1 MKLNALMGA
10 TALALCTTTASAQE
24 LVVWHDLGDNGIAWF
39 DKMSEVFQKTNPGV
53 TVTSVSFPTDQW
65 YGKSIAAINTNTA
78 PDLIYNNYE
87 RVIRVVNQTGK
98 IKDLTE
104 TFGAMDDVGF
114 LTESDIGVAT
124 YNDEM
129 IILPVQR
136 VQMGFGIRDSWLDAV
151 GEEFPETWE
160 DTIRV
165 AKKFVEEDPDGNGR
179 ADTYG
184 LALQAANPRDLIHM
198 LDLYTFGAGLRHTLI
213 DPDGEITIDQP
224 DHKAVLIEFL
234 KTFTEYGLVSPDTIT
249 HSFPEMYQVI
259 EGNRAG
265 MFRVGDWNVKK
276 WDTEESLNGD
286 FRIGE
291 WPAHI
296 NGTENAVVIGGM
308 RGVAVPENAPNLDLA
323 VEFAKFMLSKE
334 AQAASLQNVGAAVR
348 GDFEIEGL
356 SERRQYFAQPKHTLN
371 AYDFPESVHSF
382 YPELEAEFHREL
394 VEILVDPQDDW
405 DAYVEELADRMRE
418 KRDALMQ

>member
-165 AKKFVEEDPDGNGR
+165 AKKFVEEDPEGNGR

-356 SERRQYFAQPKHTLN
+356 SERRLYFAQPKHTLN

>member
-356 SERRQYFAQPKHTLN
+356 SERRLYFAQPKHTLN

>member
-24 LVVWHDLGDNGIAWF
+24 LVVWHDLVDNGIAWF

-356 SERRQYFAQPKHTLN
+356 SERRLYFAQPKHTLN